1 MEATF
6 RGGGYC
12 FGDVRRL
19 RGKVPDTSRRVRREQ
34 LKPLAQFVRNLGNA
48 IWSAIEHLLDVI
60 FKMFATAMNGV
71 DYWRGDDNY
80 YPFPSTIVHEFTP
93 ITAPLVEAL
102 KRKEQQETTPM
113 MIKMDI
119 HDDCLKE
126 HPAEPI
132 TFAPAPASAP
142 TGTTTRLFLS
152 AAPGVIKTEGMA
164 AKVEQIRK
172 AHDLKPGKV
181 YIPPVV
187 L

>member
-1 MEATF
+1 
-6 RGGGYC
+6 
-12 FGDVRRL
+12 VRRL
-19 RGKVPDTSRRVRREQ
+19 RGKVPDTSRRTRREQ
-34 LKPLAQFVRNLGNA
+34 FKALAQFVLALGKA
-48 IWSAIEHLLDVI
+48 AWAAIERMLRAIQQAL
-60 FKMFATAMNGV
+60 TEN
-71 DYWRGDDNY
+71 DYVALGDDNY

-113 MIKMDI
+113 LVKMDI
-119 HDDCLKE
+119 HDDCLK
-126 HPAEPI
+126 HEPI

-152 AAPGVIKTEGMA
+152 ITPGVIKTKGMA